1 MNAILS
7 VVKLVLRPA
16 SVNFFIV
23 VLAVGVI
30 LSISRRRGRV
40 TRWYFGTVLLGY
52 WVLSTPACAER
63 LITWGGNGYRPLTR
77 AADARGADVIVVLG
91 SGSATYQVGGHHLNV
106 ISLQG
111 ALRVLEGAR
120 LYWLLQ
126 QPTVIV
132 SGGVTSTMVGSR
144 PESEAMRDAIVQLG
158 VPPDHV
164 VLESESKTTRDEA
177 IVLRQ
182 LLTERG
188 DRPADRPIV
197 LVTSA
202 LHMGRALGVF
212 RSVGLNPV
220 PSAAPYKSDHA
231 FESYRWLPAQ
241 GGMLLFDEFIY
252 DTAAALYYSTRGWTR
267 N

>member
-1 MNAILS
+1 VDGILT
-7 VVKLVLRPA
+7 VVKTVLRPA
-16 SVNFFIV
+16 SVTFFMIV
-23 VLAVGVI
+23 VAVGLI
-30 LSISRRRGRV
+30 LSIVRRNARPSGRAA
-40 TRWYFGTVLLGY
+40 RWYFGGVLLGY

-63 LITWGGNGYRPLTR
+63 LMAWSGNGYRPLTR

-91 SGSATYQVGGHHLNV
+91 SGSATYQVGGLHLNV

-120 LYWLLQ
+120 LYRLLQ

-132 SGGVTSTMVGSR
+132 SGGVTSPVPGSR

-177 IVLRQ
+177 IVIKQ
-182 LLTERG
+182 LLRERG
-188 DRPADRPIV
+188 DRPIV
-197 LVTSA
+197 LVTSPT
-202 LHMGRALGVF
+202 HMGRALGVF

-220 PSAAPYKSDHA
+220 PSAAPYKSDHV

-241 GGMLLFDEFIY
+241 GGMLLFDEVIY
-252 DTAAALYYSTRGWTR
+252 DRAASLYYSARGWTR